1 MRVLL
6 HALLASDVI
15 KVTSLASSSPPLPQL
30 RAISPQVHL
39 DNFLRHSSSPASSAS
54 SSVAAV
60 TARPVGADDCSW
72 ELVGAVSSCAAPSEG
87 DIARGLDFNECAL
100 FAAVQVQQ
108 RLISEHACR
117 IHHHLRAV
125 KRAPGIELG
134 LSSRGSLG
142 SLPQDGSAEGEG
154 GNKENESR
162 RWLPVNTRAVPPSA
176 MDGEPPD
183 YAAVCSAGFV
193 GEATRGKGSSLYREV
208 WEAVV
213 AASSERAATRRGE
226 EAAAAKEDGE
236 EEEDSQG
243 KAQPLLRWTASK
255 DGVLPRAYF
264 ESFVYRRGKGAP
276 GSSSPESAAVV
287 PWDTG
292 GRPQPCVVSAAERG
306 AFAGAWVLD
315 CGCGA
320 GENAA
325 FLAASPASL
334 ARGVV
339 GFDVS
344 PDAVAAAEER
354 IGAAAAEEASQRFG
368 GGRPSSPVGF
378 VVASCTDMAAEASP
392 VRRRFREL
400 QLLGSSGSSG
410 SSGSGSGGG
419 SGRDD
424 STSTSTSTSNEE
436 EEDDDGLFDVA
447 LDSALLHCLSDADAK
462 AYVGELSRLVARG
475 TGRALVGCFSDKNPD
490 PWDNPRRLSEG
501 YLRGLFCKEAGWE
514 VTRVRDTWWS
524 RPTGRGSAQGSFCM
538 ALWMEARRL

>member
-1 MRVLL
+1 MN
-6 HALLASDVI
+6 I
-15 KVTSLASSSPPLPQL
+15 
-30 RAISPQVHL
+30 
-39 DNFLRHSSSPASSAS
+39 
-54 SSVAAV
+54 
-60 TARPVGADDCSW
+60 
-72 ELVGAVSSCAAPSEG
+72 
-87 DIARGLDFNECAL
+87 
-100 FAAVQVQQ
+100 
-108 RLISEHACR
+108 
-117 IHHHLRAV
+117 
-125 KRAPGIELG
+125 
-134 LSSRGSLG
+134 
-142 SLPQDGSAEGEG
+142 
-154 GNKENESR
+154 
-162 RWLPVNTRAVPPSA
+162 RAVPPSA
-176 MDGEPPD
+176 MDGEPSD
-183 YAAVCSAGFV
+183 AAVCSAGFV
-193 GEATRGKGSSLYREV
+193 GEATSGKGSSLYRKV
-208 WEAVV
+208 WEAVIV
-213 AASSERAATRRGE
+213 ASSERATTRRGE
-226 EAAAAKEDGE
+226 EPAKDGE
-236 EEEDSQG
+236 DSPQD
-243 KAQPLLRWTASK
+243 APPRWAAR

-264 ESFVYRRGKGAP
+264 ESFVYRRGGEGAP
-276 GSSSPESAAVV
+276 EGVV

-292 GRPQPCVVSAAERG
+292 GKAQPCVVSAAERG

-354 IGAAAAEEASQRFG
+354 GAAAVAAAVAAAAADEASQR
-368 GGRPSSPVGF
+368 GGRSSPPVGLPVGF
-378 VVASCTDMAAEASP
+378 AVASCTDMAAEGSP

-400 QLLGSSGSSG
+400 QLLGSSGSGSG
-410 SSGSGSGGG
+410 GSGSGN
-419 SGRDD
+419 GRDGSPST
-424 STSTSTSTSNEE
+424 STSTSTSTSND
-436 EEDDDGLFDVA
+436 DDDGLLFDVA